1 MSGLRPQ
8 IHLFRLERE
17 KHTRSLVSQ
26 IKTSYY
32 VIVTNLTNEKELDR
46 KSSGRLLNLKIM
58 LLLDN

>member
-8 IHLFRLERE
+8 IHLFRLERK

-26 IKTSYY
+26 TKTSYY
-32 VIVTNLTNEKELDR
+32 VIVTNLKNGKELNR
-46 KSSGRLLNLKIM
+46 KSNGRLLNLKIM

>member
-32 VIVTNLTNEKELDR
+32 VIVTNLKNEKELDR
-46 KSSGRLLNLKIM
+46 KSNGRLLNLKIM